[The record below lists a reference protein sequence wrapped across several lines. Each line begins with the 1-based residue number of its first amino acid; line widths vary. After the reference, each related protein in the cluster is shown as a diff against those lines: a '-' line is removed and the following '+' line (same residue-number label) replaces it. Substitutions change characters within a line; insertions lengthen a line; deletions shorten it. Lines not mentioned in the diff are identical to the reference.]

1 MDDSPVVKILQAI
14 DNRDVD
20 ATMAL
25 VSPDV
30 RMLAVDGRRAEGA
43 DATRALLTDFLSG
56 LRSMTHRITAQWH
69 PDDVWIAEVEAT
81 YELPDR
87 STLCDLPRVFV
98 VEGGPSGVAAN
109 SRNAAIGDGGF
120 CQTRRFKRARR
131 WWRQFNNRAGS
142 PKRTHDDKIEVVP

>member
-98 VEGGPSGVAAN
+98 VEGGPSGVAAL
-109 SRNAAIGDGGF
+109 RVYGDHEPPLRDLEAAEQGIHLGG
-120 CQTRRFKRARR
+120 R
-131 WWRQFNNRAGS
+131 WI
-142 PKRTHDDKIEVVP
+142 PPL